1 MPRGRAP
8 MSDLPSGAAPI
19 SDLPPVDRLSRALG
33 DRLAWLF
40 LISVALT
47 CYEVMMDS
55 VFDAPTIW
63 VHDATVMLGAI
74 CFLFGGA
81 YALQRRDHIR
91 ITFIY
96 DALPRRAQRVCD
108 LIGLVTG
115 LVYLLG
121 ARLVRRRPGRRFD
134 HARGAQRP
142 RLGLPDAHGDP
153 HRVLPRHGAARAADR
168 IAPDRADPQTGQSL
182 AMSTAR

>member
-1 MPRGRAP
+1 
-8 MSDLPSGAAPI
+8 MSDLPFGTVPT
-19 SDLPPVDRLSRALG
+19 SDLPPVDRLARALG

-40 LISVALT
+40 LISTALT

-63 VHDATVMLGAI
+63 VHDATIMLGAI

-91 ITFIY
+91 ITFVY
-96 DALPRRAQRVCD
+96 DALPPYLQRVCD

-121 ARLVRRRPGRRFD
+121 IGWFVGAQAIDSIMRVERSGRAWDFPMPMVIRTAFFLGTALLALQTASLLIQLVRRRASPW
-134 HARGAQRP
+134 
-142 RLGLPDAHGDP
+142 
-153 HRVLPRHGAARAADR
+153 
-168 IAPDRADPQTGQSL
+168 
-182 AMSTAR
+182 

>member
-1 MPRGRAP
+1 
-8 MSDLPSGAAPI
+8 MSELPSGAAP
-19 SDLPPVDRLSRALG
+19 SADLPPVDRLSRGLG
-33 DRLAWLF
+33 NRLSWLF
-40 LISVALT
+40 LISTAFT

-96 DALPRRAQRVCD
+96 DALPRPAQRVCD
-108 LIGLVTG
+108 LVGLVTG
-115 LVYLLG
+115 LIYLLG
-121 ARLVRRRPGRRFD
+121 LGWFT
-134 HARGAQRP
+134 GAQAIDSIMRVERSGRAWDFP
-142 RLGLPDAHGDP
+142 MPMVIRTAFFLGTALLA
-153 HRVLPRHGAARAADR
+153 LQAASLLVELIRKRAS
-168 IAPDRADPQTGQSL
+168 PWQ
-182 AMSTAR
+182 